1 VKTEFVIANG
11 QILKKEEFVPFAY
24 NDQVVITRKIW
35 YGFGG
40 IPLFNRNI
48 ELIKTELSLLKM
60 AVPALLNDVNEFFRL
75 VKRVLNK
82 SRYYRSGFVT
92 IKLFAEF
99 TKTDFVVEC
108 SAFEEFE
115 FPVSQQG
122 ILLNFAEVPVF
133 SGDPFIRFHF
143 YNSLVWK
150 TAEIANLQ
158 SPAQNSVFLNEKAS
172 VTHGIGA
179 NIFAVKG
186 REIFT
191 PSPETGCYVDLLRDL
206 VIETARKSGLKTRE
220 TATLKKSDLLEMDEI
235 FLTSEAGGF
244 QWVMGIG
251 TKRFVQKF
259 AGVICEN
266 LNIALKE
273 MV

>member
-1 VKTEFVIANG
+1 MKAEFVITNG
-11 QILKKEEFVPFAY
+11 LIVKKEDFVPFEY
-24 NDQVVITRKIW
+24 GDPVVITRKIW

-40 IPLFNRNI
+40 IPLFSKNI
-48 ELIKTELSLLKM
+48 ELITIELSLLKM
-60 AVPALLNDVNEFFRL
+60 AVPALLSDVHEFFRL

-99 TKTDFVVEC
+99 NKTDFVVEC
-108 SAFEEFE
+108 SAFEEFV

-122 ILLNFAEVPVF
+122 ILLNFVEVPVF
-133 SGDPFIRFHF
+133 SSDPFIRFQF

-158 SPAQNSVFLNEKAS
+158 TMAQNSVFLNENAS

-191 PSPETGCYVDLLRDL
+191 PAPETGCYIDVLRNL
-206 VIETARKSGLKTRE
+206 VIETARKSGLKIRE
-220 TATLKKSDLLEMDEI
+220 TATLKKDDLLEMDEI
-235 FLTSEAGGF
+235 FLASEANGF

-259 AGVICEN
+259 TGVICEN
-266 LNIALKE
+266 LNAALKE

>member
-1 VKTEFVIANG
+1 MIANG
-11 QILKKEEFVPFAY
+11 QILKKEDFVPFVY
-24 NDQVVITRKIW
+24 NNPVVLTRKVW

-40 IPLFNRNI
+40 IPLFSKNI

-75 VKRVLNK
+75 VKRMLNK
-82 SRYYRSGFVT
+82 SKFYRSGFVT
-92 IKLFAEF
+92 IKLFAEV

-108 SAFEEFE
+108 NAFEEFE

-133 SGDPFIRFHF
+133 SGDPFVRFHF

-150 TAEIANLQ
+150 TAENANLQ
-158 SPAQNSVFLNEKAS
+158 TPAHNSVFLNEKDCI
-172 VTHGIGA
+172 THGIGA

-191 PSPETGCYVDLLRDL
+191 PSPETGCYIDVLRNL
-206 VIETARKSGLKTRE
+206 VIEIARKSGLKVRE
-220 TATLKKSDLLEMDEI
+220 TATLKKEDLLEMDEI
-235 FLTSEAGGF
+235 FLASEAGGF
-244 QWVMGIG
+244 QWVLGIG
-251 TKRFVQKF
+251 TKRFVHKF
-259 AGVICEN
+259 AGMICEN
-266 LNIALKE
+266 LNTALKE

>member
-1 VKTEFVIANG
+1 MKTEFVIANG
-11 QILKKEEFVPFAY
+11 QILKKEEFVPFEY
-24 NDQVVITRKIW
+24 NDPVVITRKIW

-40 IPLFNRNI
+40 IPLFHQNV
-48 ELIKTELSLLKM
+48 ELIREELLLLKM

-82 SRYYRSGFVT
+82 SRYYRSGYVT

-99 TKTDFVVEC
+99 ARTDFVVEC

-133 SGDPFIRFHF
+133 SGDPFVRFQF

-150 TAEIANLQ
+150 TAEIAKLQ
-158 SPAQNSVFLNEKAS
+158 TQAQNTVFLNERAC

-191 PSPETGCYVDLLRDL
+191 PAPETGCYIDVLRDL
-206 VIETARKSGLKTRE
+206 VIETARKSGLKIRE
-220 TATLKKSDLLEMDEI
+220 TAALKKSDLMEMDEI
-235 FLTSEAGGF
+235 ILASEAGGF

-259 AGVICEN
+259 TVLICEK
-266 LNIALKE
+266 LNATLKE

>member
-1 VKTEFVIANG
+1 MKTEFVIANG

-24 NDQVVITRKIW
+24 NDPVVLTRKIW

-40 IPLFNRNI
+40 IPLFHQNV
-48 ELIKTELSLLKM
+48 ELIREELLLLKM
-60 AVPALLNDVNEFFRL
+60 AIPALLNDGNEFFRL

-92 IKLFAEF
+92 IKLFAESV
-99 TKTDFVVEC
+99 KTDFMVEC

-133 SGDPFIRFHF
+133 SGDPFVRFQF
-143 YNSLVWK
+143 YNSLAWK

-158 SPAQNSVFLNEKAS
+158 TPAQNSVFLNEKAC

-179 NIFAVKG
+179 NIFVVKG

-191 PSPETGCYVDLLRDL
+191 PAPETGCYIDVLRGL
-206 VIETARKSGLKTRE
+206 VIETVRKSGLKTRE
-220 TATLKKSDLLEMDEI
+220 TVTLKKDDLLEMDEI
-235 FLTSEAGGF
+235 FLASEAGGF

-259 AGVICEN
+259 AFLICEK
-266 LNIALKE
+266 LNATLKE